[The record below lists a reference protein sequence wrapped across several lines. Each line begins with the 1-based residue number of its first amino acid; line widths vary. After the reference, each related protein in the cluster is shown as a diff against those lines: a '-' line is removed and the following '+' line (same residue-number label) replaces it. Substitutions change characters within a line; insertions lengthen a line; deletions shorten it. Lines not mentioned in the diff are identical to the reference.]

1 MLNIYYSM
9 YISLA
14 FHFTNIDYRWCIVKE
29 VVFVQNKKR
38 LLMKFKFLKKD
49 IVLTISLILAIVSC
63 IIYSPKIEYINFEV
77 LISLFNLMVAIKAFE
92 QLKILDKLAVAIL
105 NKCNNSRSISIIL
118 ILLCFICS
126 MFVTNDVALL
136 TFVPITLVIS
146 KKTQMNM
153 MDTIILQTI
162 AANIG
167 SSLMPMGNP
176 QNLYLYSYYGIK
188 LIPFLGSILLL
199 AVLGISLL
207 FIFTQKLQK
216 TDLKIELPVITVK
229 NRKKATIWILIL
241 ITIIASIFGFINYY
255 IALIVTLMAAFTLD
269 RNLLFKIDYFLLIT
283 FVCFFIFIGN
293 ISHSDALE
301 TFARANLRGDT
312 SVFFSSIFLSQL
324 ISNFPT
330 SILLSNFTSDWKALL
345 LGVNIGGLGTIIAS
359 LASVISYKL
368 FTQANG
374 KESKAYLIKFS
385 IYNFSFLIILTCIQY
400 FIFKF
405 LKIF

>member
-1 MLNIYYSM
+1 
-9 YISLA
+9 
-14 FHFTNIDYRWCIVKE
+14 
-29 VVFVQNKKR
+29 
-38 LLMKFKFLKKD
+38 MKFAFLKKD
-49 IVLTISLILAIVSC
+49 MVFTLSLILAVVSC
-63 IIYSPKIEYINFEV
+63 LIYSPRIEYINFEV
-77 LISLFNLMVAIKAFE
+77 LVSLFNLMVAIKAFE
-92 QLKILDKLAVAIL
+92 ELKILEKLAVAIL
-105 NKCNNSRSISIIL
+105 NKCNNSRSISTIL
-118 ILLCFICS
+118 IFLCFICS

-188 LIPFLGSILLL
+188 IIPFLGSILLL

-207 FIFTQKLQK
+207 FIFTQKIHK
-216 TDLKIELPVITVK
+216 TELKIELPVITIK
-229 NRKKATIWILIL
+229 DKKKATVWVFILVV
-241 ITIIASIFGFINYY
+241 IIASIFGFINYY
-255 IALIVTLMAAFTLD
+255 IALLVTLMTASILD
-269 RNLLFKIDYFLLIT
+269 RKLLFKIDYFLLIT
-283 FVCFFIFIGN
+283 FVCFFIFTGN
-293 ISHSDALE
+293 ISQSNTLE
-301 TFARANLRGDT
+301 IFARANLKGGT
-312 SVFFSSIFLSQL
+312 EVFFSSIFLSQL

-330 SILLSNFTSDWKALL
+330 SILLSNFTFDWKPLL

-368 FTQANG
+368 FIQANG
-374 KESKAYLIKFS
+374 TESKMYLIKFS
-385 IYNFSFLIILTCIQY
+385 MYNFSFLIILTCVQY

-405 LKIF
+405 LKFF

>member
-1 MLNIYYSM
+1 
-9 YISLA
+9 
-14 FHFTNIDYRWCIVKE
+14 
-29 VVFVQNKKR
+29 
-38 LLMKFKFLKKD
+38 MKFGFLKKD
-49 IVLTISLILAIVSC
+49 LVLTISLILAIVSC
-63 IIYSPKIEYINFEV
+63 LIHSPKDEYINFEV
-77 LISLFNLMVAIKAFE
+77 LISLFNLMVAIKALE

-207 FIFTQKLQK
+207 FICTQKLQK
-216 TDLKIELPVITVK
+216 Q
-229 NRKKATIWILIL
+229 IW
-241 ITIIASIFGFINYY
+241 
-255 IALIVTLMAAFTLD
+255 
-269 RNLLFKIDYFLLIT
+269 K
-283 FVCFFIFIGN
+283 
-293 ISHSDALE
+293 
-301 TFARANLRGDT
+301 
-312 SVFFSSIFLSQL
+312 
-324 ISNFPT
+324 
-330 SILLSNFTSDWKALL
+330 
-345 LGVNIGGLGTIIAS
+345 
-359 LASVISYKL
+359 
-368 FTQANG
+368 
-374 KESKAYLIKFS
+374 
-385 IYNFSFLIILTCIQY
+385 
-400 FIFKF
+400 
-405 LKIF
+405 

>member
-1 MLNIYYSM
+1 M
-9 YISLA
+9 
-14 FHFTNIDYRWCIVKE
+14 KE
-29 VVFVQNKKR
+29 LIFVQNKKR
-38 LLMKFKFLKKD
+38 ILMKFVFLKKD
-49 IVLTISLILAIVSC
+49 IVLTLSLVLAVVSC
-63 IIYSPKIEYINFEV
+63 FIYPPRLEYINFEV

-92 QLKILDKLAVAIL
+92 ELKLLDKLAVAIL
-105 NKCNNSRSISIIL
+105 NKCNNSRSISVIL

-176 QNLYLYSYYGIK
+176 QNLYIYSYYGIK
-188 LIPFLGSILLL
+188 IIPFWGSILLL

-207 FIFTQKLQK
+207 FIFTQKLHK
-216 TDLKIELPVITVK
+216 TELKIELPVITIEDQ
-229 NRKKATIWILIL
+229 KKATVWILIL
-241 ITIIASIFGFINYY
+241 VIIIASIFGVINYY
-255 IALIVTLMAAFTLD
+255 IALIITLVTVFILN
-269 RNLLFKIDYFLLIT
+269 RKLLFKIDYSLLIT
-283 FVCFFIFIGN
+283 FVCFFVFIGN
-293 ISHSDALE
+293 ISNSNAME
-301 TFARANLRGDT
+301 IFARANLRGDT
-312 SVFFSSIFLSQL
+312 SIFFSSIFLSQL
-324 ISNFPT
+324 ISNLPA
-330 SILLSNFTSDWKALL
+330 SILLSNFTSDWKPLL

-368 FTQANG
+368 FIQANR
-374 KESKAYLIKFS
+374 KESKKYLIKFS
-385 IYNFSFLIILTCIQY
+385 IYNFSFLVILACIQY

>member
-1 MLNIYYSM
+1 
-9 YISLA
+9 
-14 FHFTNIDYRWCIVKE
+14 
-29 VVFVQNKKR
+29 
-38 LLMKFKFLKKD
+38 MKFEFLKKD
-49 IVLTISLILAIVSC
+49 LVLTISLILAIVSC
-63 IIYSPKIEYINFEV
+63 LIHSPKIEYINFEV
-77 LISLFNLMVAIKAFE
+77 LISLFNLMVAIKALE

-188 LIPFLGSILLL
+188 FIPFLGSILLL

-229 NRKKATIWILIL
+229 NRKKATVWILIL
-241 ITIIASIFGFINYY
+241 ITIIASIFGVINYY
-255 IALIVTLMAAFTLD
+255 IALIVTLIAAFTLD

-293 ISHSDALE
+293 ISHSDALG

-368 FTQANG
+368 FIQANV

-385 IYNFSFLIILTCIQY
+385 IYNFAFLIILTCIQY